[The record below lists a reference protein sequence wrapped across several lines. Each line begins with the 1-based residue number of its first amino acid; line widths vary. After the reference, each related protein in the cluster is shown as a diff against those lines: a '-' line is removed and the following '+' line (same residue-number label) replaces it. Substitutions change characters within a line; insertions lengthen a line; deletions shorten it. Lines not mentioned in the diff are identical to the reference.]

1 MKKTALGFALA
12 LAVQVLILLA
22 MPAQKMYT
30 RATGRDVVLKVMPVD
45 PYSLLSGYYV
55 TLGYEISNR
64 AAFPIQPNIRDIDDP
79 GEHGGRGTFYAIIEL
94 RDDGLWHPVA
104 LAGTLPTNLP
114 PNQIALRGRNN
125 YDRIVYGIEEF
136 YIPETKRQ
144 AIADDLRQHPDAA
157 RVDVKV
163 DGRGNAALVR
173 LRIEERVYED

>member
-12 LAVQVLILLA
+12 LAVQMLILLA
-22 MPAQKMYT
+22 VPAQKMYT

-64 AAFPIQPNIRDIDDP
+64 TAFPNHEQFNEYD
-79 GEHGGRGTFYAIIEL
+79 GVVYAIVER

-104 LAGTLPTNLP
+104 LANALPTGLP
-114 PNQIALRGRNN
+114 ANQIALRGRNN
-125 YDRIVYGIEEF
+125 YGRIVYGIEEF
-136 YIPETKRQ
+136 YIPETKRET
-144 AIADDLRQHPDAA
+144 IADDLRQHPDAA
-157 RVDVKV
+157 RVEVKV